1 MALPRCSFCN
11 RPKNEVKNLFSIGT
25 VDDTKH
31 LICNRCVGDIGREM
45 DKEQRLTDT
54 GSAKAVEPLR
64 KPIEIK
70 DFLDQH
76 VIAQDSAKRD
86 IAIAV
91 YQHFRR
97 REVGAIADGVEIQ
110 KSNIMLL
117 GPSGSGKT
125 EIARTIARMLKIP
138 FYVADATKL
147 TQAGYVGDDVDS
159 VLQGLIQ
166 DAGGDVEKAQWGICV
181 IDEIDKLARKSGR
194 GASGYRDVSAE
205 GVQQALLKLVEG
217 GIVSLARGMNAKLI
231 SSDIQS
237 VDVIDTSNIL
247 FICAGSFAGIEDIV
261 AQRVNKGSRMG
272 FGASETTKKELS
284 RTDVYS
290 QITEDDLLDFGII
303 PELLGRLPVR
313 TSTVELTEDELIQI
327 LTQPKHALVKQKQ
340 ALFKLDK
347 ITLIFDDD
355 ALREIARKAKSSVT
369 GARSLRTIVEQVL
382 HSIAYEA
389 PSDPSI
395 VSITV
400 TSETVRG
407 GNPVII
413 RRPTQGVALG

>member
-1 MALPRCSFCN
+1 
-11 RPKNEVKNLFSIGT
+11 
-25 VDDTKH
+25 
-31 LICNRCVGDIGREM
+31 
-45 DKEQRLTDT
+45 
-54 GSAKAVEPLR
+54 
-64 KPIEIK
+64 
-70 DFLDQH
+70 
-76 VIAQDSAKRD
+76 
-86 IAIAV
+86 
-91 YQHFRR
+91 
-97 REVGAIADGVEIQ
+97 
-110 KSNIMLL
+110 MLL